1 MWSDD
6 FYEVYLY
13 NHVVSRCSGFKPVP
27 ATKSNDFAYV
37 NLTFVPP
44 LLADAN
50 TF

>member
-1 MWSDD
+1 MWSGD
-6 FYEVYLY
+6 FTEVYLY

-27 ATKSNDFAYV
+27 ATKNYDFEYV
-37 NLTFVPP
+37 NFKFVPP